1 MPSINCDVAAVFFTS
16 STVRATPGFAATTV
30 GFVAAAVGAM
40 VGGTAVA
47 STVGSGGSGVAC
59 GAVLH
64 AGTKT
69 SVTMKDKTKSERAE
83 KICEIILNFFA
94 P

>member
-1 MPSINCDVAAVFFTS
+1 
-16 STVRATPGFAATTV
+16 
-30 GFVAAAVGAM
+30 
-40 VGGTAVA
+40 
-47 STVGSGGSGVAC
+47 
-59 GAVLH
+59 VLH

-69 SVTMKDKTKSERAE
+69 SVTMKDKTKSARAE